1 MKTIK
6 KTCGYGILFSLLPL
20 ASVFSTAS
28 AKPLDECSKVE
39 RTDSLTHSK
48 IEISL
53 SGAVLMAKRA
63 RAYAKTLN
71 SNIAVAIVD
80 AGGNVILIKRE
91 HLAGAH
97 NAEASRKKSYT
108 ALSTKTS
115 TLVLTLRSD
124 PKAGNG
130 NLSTLPGLL
139 LLGGEMPLFD
149 DKDYI
154 GAIGSAG
161 GSGPEREDLIAR
173 NAILQPN

>member
-80 AGGNVILIKRE
+80 AGGNVILIKRKN
-91 HLAGAH
+91 LAGAH
-97 NAEASRKKSYT
+97 NAEAARKKAYT
-108 ALSTKTS
+108 TLSTKTS
-115 TLVLTLRSD
+115 TLVLTRRSD

-130 NLSTLPGLL
+130 NLSTLPGL

-154 GAIGSAG
+154 GAIGSAV